1 LLTEY
6 GYRWDT
12 SHQAR
17 IILHAYEA
25 TLSVHAQLSEEN
37 HACLSRGAGSGFMR
51 SIKNMSHESAQPV
64 LVDNLSHYYGS
75 MRALDNVNLSVDG
88 GELIALLGPSGCG
101 KTTLLRIIAGFIRQS
116 SGNIIVGGNN
126 LSRLP
131 ANMRD
136 IGIVFQNYA
145 LFPHMTVAEN
155 VAYGL
160 AARGESR
167 LAQSER
173 VSEMLSV
180 VQLSHLADRKPPQL
194 SGGQQQRVALARA
207 LAVRPKV
214 LLLDEPFAAL
224 DKNLR
229 LDMQIEI
236 KRLQTQFALTA
247 ILVTHDQDE
256 AMSVSDRI
264 AVMNE
269 GRIEQLGTPVDI
281 YDRPETLFVNSFIGS
296 SNLLPGVV
304 EQADGSGCLVRVE
317 ADTRWHVIAREPFPV
332 GAKVLVSIRPEQLVL
347 GDEGGD
353 GTIPVNVDLSLPM
366 AGTWVHDVVT
376 NEGAAIKVASRRQ
389 PGEALSREGQLYC
402 GLAPDARPTIFPQEA
417 LET

>member
-1 LLTEY
+1 MTGMKY
-6 GYRWDT
+6 
-12 SHQAR
+12 
-17 IILHAYEA
+17 
-25 TLSVHAQLSEEN
+25 
-37 HACLSRGAGSGFMR
+37 
-51 SIKNMSHESAQPV
+51 ESAQPV
-64 LVDNLSHYYGS
+64 VVNQLTHYYGA
-75 MRALDNVNLSVDG
+75 MRALDDVNLSING
-88 GELIALLGPSGCG
+88 GELLALLGPSGCG
-101 KTTLLRIIAGFIRQS
+101 KTTLLRIIAGFVRQS
-116 SGNIIVGGNN
+116 AGDVVVGGKN

-131 ANMRD
+131 PNMRE

-167 LAQSER
+167 SAQADR
-173 VSEMLSV
+173 VAEMLGV

-207 LAVRPKV
+207 LAVRPRV

-256 AMSVSDRI
+256 AMSISDRI
-264 AVMNE
+264 AVMND

-304 EQADGSGCLVRVE
+304 ERTDGSGCLVRVE
-317 ADTRWHVIAREPFPV
+317 ADTRWHVNAREAFAV
-332 GAKVLVSIRPEQLVL
+332 GTEVLVSIRPEQLVL
-347 GDEGGD
+347 RSEGGD

-376 NEGAAIKVASRRQ
+376 KEGAAMKVASRRQ
-389 PGEALSREGQLYC
+389 PGETLSREGQLYC
-402 GLAPDARPTIFPQEA
+402 GLAPDARPTIFPKEVSQ
-417 LET
+417 T

>member
-1 LLTEY
+1 MV
-6 GYRWDT
+6 
-12 SHQAR
+12 SAR
-17 IILHAYEA
+17 SPNRVEDA
-25 TLSVHAQLSEEN
+25 
-37 HACLSRGAGSGFMR
+37 
-51 SIKNMSHESAQPV
+51 SAQPV
-64 LVDNLSHYYGS
+64 VVRNLTHYYGA
-75 MRALDNVNLSVDG
+75 MKALEDVDLNIDG
-88 GELIALLGPSGCG
+88 GELLALLGPSGCG
-101 KTTLLRIIAGFIRQS
+101 KTTLLRVIAGFIRQS
-116 SGNIIVGGNN
+116 AGEVVVGGKN
-126 LSRLP
+126 LTGLP
-131 ANMRD
+131 PNMRE

-167 LAQSER
+167 AAQAQR
-173 VSEMLSV
+173 VSEMLDV

-207 LAVRPKV
+207 LAVRPRV

-256 AMSVSDRI
+256 AMSISDRI

-281 YDRPETLFVNSFIGS
+281 YDSPETLFVNSFIGS

-304 EQADGSGCLVRVE
+304 EQTDASGCLVRVD
-317 ADTRWHVIAREPFPV
+317 ANTRWHVAARKAFPV
-332 GAKVLVSIRPEQLVL
+332 GAEVLVSVRPEQLVL
-347 GDEGGD
+347 QRTGGD
-353 GTIPVNVDLSLPM
+353 GAIPVRVELSLPI
-366 AGTWVHDVVT
+366 AGSLIHDVLT
-376 NEGAAIKVASRRQ
+376 GQGATMKVASRRR
-389 PGEALSREGQLYC
+389 PGEALSWEEQLYC
-402 GLAPDARPTIFPQEA
+402 GLAPDARPIMFPRPES
-417 LET
+417 TT